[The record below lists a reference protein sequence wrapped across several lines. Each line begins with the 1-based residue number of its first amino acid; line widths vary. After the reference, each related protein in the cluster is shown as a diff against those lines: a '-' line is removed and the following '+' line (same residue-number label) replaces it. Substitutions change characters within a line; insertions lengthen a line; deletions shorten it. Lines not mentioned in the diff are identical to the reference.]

1 MTAPTAAQSA
11 FWDRWRSKIER
22 RVVPKAK
29 ALVLLAE
36 VCNDMQNEIGQL
48 TGTKPV
54 IVSQADADI
63 VNEIGRRAKIL
74 NTLITKVLLKTYAV
88 RFANGDMDI
97 VSLSEEVD
105 GGDYYPK
112 DQISMSY
119 GDLGIAPI
127 IVAAGIVAITLL
139 IAGDQAGDRL
149 EKQAEIERLKLQQA
163 ALKADQDMATKPKEV
178 RDQWTAWK
186 KQTAAANE
194 AALKANPTARGWIEK
209 VLGSKGTMALVVGAL
224 AIGALM
230 AFGPP
235 KLGRRD

>member
-1 MTAPTAAQSA
+1 
-11 FWDRWRSKIER
+11 
-22 RVVPKAK
+22 
-29 ALVLLAE
+29 
-36 VCNDMQNEIGQL
+36 MQNEIGQL

-54 IVSQADADI
+54 IVSQGDADI

-105 GGDYYPK
+105 GGDYYPQ
-112 DQISMSY
+112 DSISMSY

-127 IVAAGIVAITLL
+127 IVAAGIVAVTLL

-235 KLGRRD
+235 KVGRRD

>member
-1 MTAPTAAQSA
+1 MTAPTTEQSA
-11 FWDRWRSKIER
+11 FWERWRSKIER
-22 RVVPKAK
+22 RVVPKAR

-36 VCNDMQNEIGQL
+36 ICRDMQNEIGQL

-54 IVSQADADI
+54 IVSQGDADI

-74 NTLITKVLLKTYAV
+74 NNLITKVLLKTYAV

-105 GGDYYPK
+105 GGDYYPQ
-112 DQISMSY
+112 DSISMSY

-127 IVAAGIVAITLL
+127 IVAAGIVAVTLL

-194 AALKANPTARGWIEK
+194 AALKANPTARGWIER